1 MPNPRNRPRAGNA
14 LVGIITCPKYRI
26 SDGLAAVAWSVT
38 GSSRRRALSVN
49 QRRNRAAGQCRSAV
63 RRENRAGSISTQMR
77 AAADHGAELVTPPY
91 PEGTLSIATIRDPVG
106 NVIGVWQ
113 DGPR

>member
-26 SDGLAAVAWSVT
+26 SDGMLKK
-38 GSSRRRALSVN
+38 
-49 QRRNRAAGQCRSAV
+49 
-63 RRENRAGSISTQMR
+63 
-77 AAADHGAELVTPPY
+77 
-91 PEGTLSIATIRDPVG
+91 GTLSIATIRDPAG